1 MGTCIISISREFG
14 SGGRMI
20 GKQLAAQLGIPCYD
34 RTIIQKTAEKSGLSP
49 EFIANAERNTHSR
62 FHFHIPTI
70 GTTTTVSAPQAPSVR
85 QRAFIAQ
92 AQAIRELAAQGSCVI
107 VGRCSDY
114 ILEEDPNCLKV
125 FIHADMEERLRRC
138 AEEYQLP
145 EKDLRRRI
153 LETDRSRANYYGR
166 YTGYRWGDM
175 RRYDLTIDSGR
186 VGVEG
191 AVELIRH
198 LVQLRC
204 PELFAET

>member
-198 LVQLRC
+198 LVALRC